1 MNDDFEVPLSL
12 FPLVSISTLST
23 LISRKDATAYQ
34 IALLV
39 CMLLAHSLAST
50 DVSKLTGEN
59 HLLCNVTIAISY
71 VPPFLSIMDTFL
83 SQTAFF
89 SDFSPRI
96 RAAPAPAPAGGR
108 GCKFMDHVKLWF
120 RSLIPTSLIL
130 TYASLVMI
138 KISISSFQERMKIQA
153 AIFGFSW
160 LFFVELYYWRR
171 KKFLGVAA
179 ATGSAGTSTIM
190 AIGTSTHLTDH
201 DERNWERW
209 NTHEFLDWTKHK
221 YIQFNNEVDEDD
233 LANFLMM
240 IQSQR
245 INGASLP
252 YLGIREFRSMGI
264 SHGNAVM
271 LFHSLSVLMQQ
282 YSSSSRTTKSY
293 RFSDSHA
300 HAHAGAGESQSQSQ
314 NYHEGIDLDAWLGK
328 KIGQPPPRNDDS
340 DDEEN
345 NDIQPPPPPPPEAF
359 AFSNISATKKE
370 QSDFQES
377 NNLGLSNYPNN
388 LRGDDHRATNV
399 DSLGAAPP
407 QAAQSNGFGSG
418 MASTSTSTESQFDE
432 SLLSA
437 MPPSVR
443 DIAARRPDIV
453 QALLAKKQQSIPE
466 VKAGLF
472 PIDEEAGDGDG
483 GSGSREELDL
493 EENVDTDWNSGQFN
507 TTEMMG
513 LLRRRGKKD

>member
-1 MNDDFEVPLSL
+1 
-12 FPLVSISTLST
+12 
-23 LISRKDATAYQ
+23 
-34 IALLV
+34 
-39 CMLLAHSLAST
+39 
-50 DVSKLTGEN
+50 
-59 HLLCNVTIAISY
+59 
-71 VPPFLSIMDTFL
+71 
-83 SQTAFF
+83 
-89 SDFSPRI
+89 
-96 RAAPAPAPAGGR
+96 
-108 GCKFMDHVKLWF
+108 
-120 RSLIPTSLIL
+120 
-130 TYASLVMI
+130 
-138 KISISSFQERMKIQA
+138 
-153 AIFGFSW
+153 
-160 LFFVELYYWRR
+160 
-171 KKFLGVAA
+171 
-179 ATGSAGTSTIM
+179 M

-233 LANFLMM
+233 LANLLMM

-282 YSSSSRTTKSY
+282 YNSSSRTTKSY

-300 HAHAGAGESQSQSQ
+300 HAHAHA
-314 NYHEGIDLDAWLGK
+314 HA
-328 KIGQPPPRNDDS
+328 QPPPRNDDS

-345 NDIQPPPPPPPEAF
+345 NDIAAPPPPPPPEAF

-388 LRGDDHRATNV
+388 VRGDDHRATNV

-472 PIDEEAGDGDG
+472 PIDEEAGDGNGDGDG
-483 GSGSREELDL
+483 GSGGREELDL
-493 EENVDTDWNSGQFN
+493 EE
-507 TTEMMG
+507 
-513 LLRRRGKKD
+513 